1 MNPVNTDAITIRQC
15 TASDWQELRAVMKQ
29 TFEDA
34 FKAQT
39 DPINYNAYTSTAF
52 LSEKIKEELA
62 DPKAIFFFLIE
73 NNTQKVAGY
82 LKMRWD
88 RSDEFFGEIRAIE
101 IQRIYFYK
109 QFWGKGYGKT
119 LLEFTENWGREN
131 NYAFAWLVVWFKN
144 ESAMRFYVR
153 EGWETFARKN
163 FQFGSA
169 VHNDYVFRKQ
179 L

>member
-1 MNPVNTDAITIRQC
+1 MDTNTITIRQC
-15 TASDWQELRAVMKQ
+15 TSSDWEELLNVSHQ

-34 FKAQT
+34 FKTQT

-52 LSEKIKEELA
+52 LPEKIKAELA
-62 DPKAIFFFLIE
+62 ETKSIFFFLIDSTTE
-73 NNTQKVAGY
+73 QVAGY

-88 RSDEFFGEIRAIE
+88 RSEEFFGTTPAIE

-109 QFWGKGYGKT
+109 EFWGKGYGKI
-119 LLEFTENWGREN
+119 LLDFAENWGCEN

-144 ESAMRFYVR
+144 SGAMRFYER

>member
-1 MNPVNTDAITIRQC
+1 MNTDAITIRQC
-15 TASDWQELRAVMKQ
+15 TANDWQKLLDVSKQ

-39 DPINYNAYTSTAF
+39 DPVNYNAYTSTAF
-52 LSEKIKEELA
+52 LPEKIKEELA
-62 DPKAIFFFLIE
+62 DPKAIFYFLLD
-73 NNTQKVAGY
+73 NTTAQVAGY

-88 RSDEFFGEIRAIE
+88 RSEEFFGTTPAIE

-109 QFWGKGYGKT
+109 NSWGKGYGKT
-119 LLEFTENWGREN
+119 LLEFAENWGREN

-144 ESAMRFYVR
+144 TGAMRFYER

-163 FQFGSA
+163 FQFGSV